1 MTTYYVVSEKRTLN
15 GSFDT
20 TYFINLEVEAETRR
34 KAMNL
39 ARKIDPRISFSGV
52 RGDLLW
58 EAHEIKK
65 HPSIERNGAH
75 V

>member
-1 MTTYYVVSEKRTLN
+1 MTTFYVVSEKRTLN

-20 TYFINLEVEAETRR
+20 TYFVNLEVEAETRR
-34 KAMNL
+34 KAQNL
-39 ARKIDPRISFSGV
+39 ARKIDPRISFSGI

-58 EAHEIKK
+58 EAHELKK
-65 HPSIERNGAH
+65 HPSVERNGAN

>member
-1 MTTYYVVSEKRTLN
+1 MTTFYVVSEKRTLN

-20 TYFINLEVEAETRR
+20 GYFVNLEVEAETRR

-58 EAHEIKK
+58 EAHELKK
-65 HPSIERNGAH
+65 HPSVERNGVH
-75 V
+75 I